1 MKTNI
6 SIELSDAERNVI
18 ANLLKGKET
27 KSMVSRSELND
38 MVQGFVKGVL
48 NSGKVDDYVRK
59 LDSPQHHSSPRQR
72 DSISQKLQQSLES
85 NGYHESHP
93 SRLGYIRG
101 WNSVGK

>member
-6 SIELSDAERNVI
+6 SIDLSDAERNVI

-27 KSMVSRSELND
+27 KALVTRSELNE
-38 MVQGFVKGVL
+38 MVQGFVKGIL
-48 NSGKVDDYVRK
+48 DYEPTTSAAKVVK
-59 LDSPQHHSSPRQR
+59 IGFSPIN
-72 DSISQKLQQSLES
+72 ISAKLQESLDAH
-85 NGYHESHP
+85 GYHEDHP